1 MSGTLY
7 GLSVGPGDPELLT
20 LKALR
25 ILQASPVVAYPAPD
39 HGASFARSIVAAH
52 LAPHQDEVPIVV
64 PMRVERFPAASV
76 YDQAASVIA
85 AHLAAGRDVAVL
97 CEGDALFYGS
107 FMYIFERLADR
118 FPAEIVPG
126 VTSVSAAAARLKRPL
141 AARNDVLTVL
151 PAPLDD
157 EALAARIGACE
168 AFAIIK
174 LGRHFDRVRALLE
187 RLGLTETSVLC
198 ERVTLEAERIVPLGE
213 IAGEVPYFSMILGYR
228 GAETAILRGPPAGL
242 HAEPAR

>member
-7 GLSVGPGDPELLT
+7 GLGVGPGDPELLT

-25 ILQASPVVAYPAPD
+25 ILQASHVVAYPAPD
-39 HGASFARSIVAAH
+39 RGASFARSIVAAH
-52 LAPHQDEVPIVV
+52 LAPHQEEVPIVV

-85 AHLAAGRDVAVL
+85 DHLAGGRDVAVL
-97 CEGDALFYGS
+97 CEGDAFFYGS
-107 FMYIFERLADR
+107 FMYLFERLADR

-126 VTSVSAAAARLKRPL
+126 VTSVSAASARLKRPL

-157 EALAARIGACE
+157 DTLAARIGACE

-174 LGRHFDRVRALLE
+174 LGRHFARVRALLE
-187 RLGLTETSVLC
+187 RLGLAETSMLC
-198 ERVTLEAERIVPLGE
+198 ERVTLDTERIVPLAG
-213 IAGEVPYFSMILGYR
+213 IDGEVPYFSMILGYR
-228 GAETAILRGPPAGL
+228 GAETAILRGPPVGQAT
-242 HAEPAR
+242 ESAR